1 MVHEA
6 IIPAMILGIAVVLV
20 GVFASGGLDMMNNA
34 MSINSLEITQL
45 SVTYFDSENRLVLTV
60 KNTGS
65 STISNVTA
73 IVYAENSITSNPV
86 MFSNILGESDSQGLS
101 QILTELGTSTPMS
114 IFSDKEVSVSVSG
127 TTYGGSVVQL
137 DPIILK
143 VQ

>member
-1 MVHEA
+1 MHEA

-20 GVFASGGLDMMNNA
+20 GVLATGGFDMMSNA
-34 MSINSLEITQL
+34 MSVDDLEIRQL
-45 SVTYFDSENRLVLTV
+45 SVTYFDSENRLILTV

-65 STISNVTA
+65 STITNVTA
-73 IVYAENSITSNPV
+73 IVYAENDITSNPLV
-86 MFSNILGESDSQGLS
+86 FSKTLEESDSQGIS
-101 QILTELGTSTPMS
+101 EILTLLGTATPMS
-114 IFSDKEVSVSVSG
+114 ILSDKEVSVLING

>member
-20 GVFASGGLDMMNNA
+20 GIFAAGGMDMMSNA
-34 MSINSLEITQL
+34 LSINSLEITQL

-86 MFSNILGESDSQGLS
+86 IFSEILNESDSQGIS
-101 QILTELGTSTPMS
+101 EILTLLGTSTPMNVL
-114 IFSDKEVSVSVSG
+114 SDKEVSVSISG
-127 TTYGGSVVQL
+127 ITYGGSVVQL

-143 VQ
+143 VK

>member
-20 GVFASGGLDMMNNA
+20 GLFAAGGMDMMNNA

-45 SVTYFDSENRLVLTV
+45 SVTYFDFENRLVLTV

-73 IVYAENSITSNPV
+73 IVYAEGSITSNPIL
-86 MFSNILGESDSQGLS
+86 FSEILNESDSQGIS
-101 QILTELGTSTPMS
+101 EILTLLGTSTPMTVLN
-114 IFSDKEVSVSVSG
+114 DREVSVSVSG
-127 TTYGGSVVQL
+127 ITYGGSIVQL
-137 DPIILK
+137 DQVILK